1 MIRLN
6 LQLFGGRGGGS
17 GGAGGKGSGGGAGG
31 GGTGASGGGNG
42 GGGKLNAAKE
52 EPKKTGPVTKL
63 EPNERYDVY
72 VVRDGKVNSRSLED
86 NLSAA
91 EVRSTLNRPVYDSK
105 TDTWKNKYG
114 KVYKIRRVQK
124 DKK

>member
-17 GGAGGKGSGGGAGG
+17 GGAGSKGSGGGAGG

-72 VVRDGKVNSRSLED
+72 VVRDGRETSQALNTD
-86 NLSAA
+86 MTAA
-91 EVRSTLNRPVYDSK
+91 EVRSTLNHPVRDDK
-105 TDTWKNKYG
+105 TGLWKNKYG
-114 KVYKIRRVQK
+114 KVYRIVRS
-124 DKK
+124 KK